1 MRGILIILFAGLFLI
16 SCDEGLSPELAD
28 EKSGFGG
35 TISFVGN
42 WNPDITL
49 THLVVFNDPLL
60 SIADFN
66 VFNLSFV
73 SDTIS
78 NGSQS
83 YKYTTYDEN
92 ALINTIGAG
101 TYSYIAVAQCL
112 KDTIT
117 LNREDWIVA
126 GIYYQDEND
135 TIPGSLTLREG
146 EYLEN
151 INISCDFNN
160 LPPQPPGGLELI
172 NSESDILKNEVK
184 EPESDH

>member
-1 MRGILIILFAGLFLI
+1 MRVILIIIFASLFFM
-16 SCDEGLSPELAD
+16 SCDEGLSPDFAD

-35 TISFVGN
+35 IISFVGD
-42 WNPDITL
+42 WNPDISQ

-73 SDTIS
+73 SEAIP

-83 YKYTTYDEN
+83 YQYTTYDEN

-101 TYSYIAVAQCL
+101 TFSYIAVAQCL

-117 LNREDWIVA
+117 LNREDWIVV
-126 GIYYQDEND
+126 GVYYQDEDD
-135 TIPGSLTLREG
+135 TIPGSLTLAAG
-146 EYLEN
+146 VYFEN
-151 INISCDFNN
+151 INITCDFNN
-160 LPPQPPGGLELI
+160 LPPQPPGGLELTI
-172 NSESDILKNEVK
+172 IAGDTLKNEAK
-184 EPESDH
+184 ELESEN